1 MISRRN
7 LLASALTTF
16 PVYAAL
22 THLAGLGVAR
32 ADESPWLA
40 RQQELALSL
49 ARGEITPSAWQA
61 EVERFSR
68 DIDISQVIAAL
79 RDARQGKVGRA
90 LPSYPFKTA
99 IRFLDE
105 KGTPRRLRF
114 ASALFDFGAN
124 DVITPHAQRHMVSAH
139 LIVRGAFR
147 VRNFDRVGEV
157 DGALLLRETG
167 DRILETGAI
176 STMSTER
183 DNVHWFVPSGGP
195 ASTFDVIVSRLEP
208 GEPAYVIEPV
218 DPLGGT
224 KLENG
229 LIRAPVIGFEES
241 ARIYASTV

>member
-7 LLASALTTF
+7 FIASTLTAF

-22 THLAGLGVAR
+22 THLTGLNIAR
-32 ADESPWLA
+32 ADQSPWVT

-49 ARGEITPSAWQA
+49 ARGEITPNAWQT
-61 EVERFSR
+61 EVERFAR
-68 DIDISQVIAAL
+68 DIDIDQLMMAI
-79 RDARQGKVGRA
+79 RGARQGKVGRA
-90 LPSYPFKTA
+90 LPSYPFKTS

-105 KGTPRRLRF
+105 NGAPRRLRF
-114 ASALFDFGAN
+114 ASALFDFAAN
-124 DVITPHAQRHMVSAH
+124 DVITPHAHRHMVSAH

-147 VRNFDRVGEV
+147 VRNFDRVGED

-183 DNVHWFVPSGGP
+183 DNVHWFVPFGGP
-195 ASTFDVIVSRLEP
+195 ASTFDVIVSRLDP

-218 DPLGGT
+218 DPIGGT
-224 KLENG
+224 RLENG
-229 LIRAPVIGFEES
+229 LIRAPVLGFEDS
-241 ARIYASTV
+241 ARIYTSKI